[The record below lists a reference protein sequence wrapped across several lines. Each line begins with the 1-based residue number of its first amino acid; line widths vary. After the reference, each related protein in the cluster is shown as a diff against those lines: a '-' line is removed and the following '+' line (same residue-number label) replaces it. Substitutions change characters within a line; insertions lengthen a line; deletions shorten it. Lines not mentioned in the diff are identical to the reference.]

1 MSPVRLIGP
10 DGDQLGIVPT
20 EQALERAREHG
31 LDLVEVSPNSRP
43 PVCRILD
50 YGKYKYELAKK
61 DRLAK
66 KKQHSFHLKEMRY
79 RPKIDQHDFDFK
91 TKHVR
96 EFIEAGSKVKVFV
109 MFRGREM
116 AHTEFGRNILDRVAE
131 ELKDISHIE
140 NEPKLEG
147 RTMTMILGPNPDVIK
162 KMKDRRAAKLA
173 EEQKTKEQRS
183 SDPVEEG
190 E

>member
-20 EQALERAREHG
+20 EQALERARDHG
-31 LDLVEVSPNSRP
+31 LDLVEVAPTSRP

-66 KKQHSFHLKEMRY
+66 KKQHSFQLKEMRY

-96 EFIEAGSKVKVFV
+96 EFLEAGSKVKAFV

-116 AHTEFGRNILDRVAE
+116 AHTEFGRKILDRVAE
-131 ELKDISHIE
+131 ELKDIAHIE
-140 NEPKLEG
+140 TVPKLEG
-147 RTMTMILGPNPDVIK
+147 RTMTMILGPNPDVLK
-162 KMKDRRAAKLA
+162 KMKDAHAAKVA
-173 EEQKTKEQRS
+173 GQQREKEEHTTPET
-183 SDPVEEG
+183 
-190 E
+190 